1 MAQPIDLKTWDRREH
16 YELFSAQ
23 KFPYLGVT
31 FRVDVTGLHRW
42 CKENSVSFYYALC
55 WYSIR
60 AMEPLENFHY
70 RLADGKPVRV
80 GELIPSFTDLK
91 PGSELFH
98 IVTVEMEPEPA
109 VFCRKAAQKSAA
121 QSGLLDQT
129 DEQREGLIY
138 LSCLPWLDFTGVL
151 NNREGPDDGTPQVIW
166 GKYRREP
173 DGRLTLPYSI
183 DANHRLMDGLHL
195 GKFAENL
202 QTRLEGVEQNPSH

>member
-1 MAQPIDLKTWDRREH
+1 MQIIDPERWERREH
-16 YELFSAQ
+16 YRLFSSQ
-23 KFPYLGVT
+23 QFPYLGVT
-31 FRVDVTGLHRW
+31 FRLDVTALHRY
-42 CKENSVSFYYALC
+42 CKQHGVSFYYALC
-55 WYSIR
+55 WLTIR
-60 AMEPLENFHY
+60 AMEPIDHFHY
-70 RLADGKPVRV
+70 RIRGDQILRV
-80 GELIPSFTDLK
+80 DSLIPSFTDLH

-98 IVTVEMEPEPA
+98 IVTLPMEPELDE
-109 VFCRKAAQKSAA
+109 FCRKAAQKSAA

-129 DEQREGLIY
+129 DEQMEGLIY

-202 QTRLEGVEQNPSH
+202 QTLLEGVEQNPSH